1 MSSLKPQ
8 VATHGII
15 QSLLPLCGPPTS
27 GKSGGKEGK
36 GKGERDDRAAGSLRT
51 ENRIT

>member
-8 VATHGII
+8 DATHGIV
-15 QSLLPLCGPPTS
+15 QSFLPLCGPPTS
-27 GKSGGKEGK
+27 GKLGGKEGK
-36 GKGERDDRAAGSLRT
+36 GKWERDDTAAGSLRT